1 MAHTMKCT
9 VVSAEQ
15 SLYEG
20 DVQMIIASGDLGDLG
35 ITPGHAPLITSLK
48 PGPSSSGLRQA
59 AKTNCSLLSGGF
71 LEVIPSQVTILA
83 DTAERAEN
91 LDEAAALHAA
101 REEAERLLDE
111 QQSEFEYSR
120 AAVELAEAVAR
131 LRVIDQLRRRRA

>member
-15 SLYEG
+15 ALYEG
-20 DVQMIIASGDLGDLG
+20 DVKMIIASGDLGDLG
-35 ITPGHAPLITSLK
+35 ITPGHAPLITSHK
-48 PGPSSSGLRQA
+48 PGQVRLVYDNGEDE
-59 AKTNCSLLSGGF
+59 LLFVAGGC

-91 LDEAAALHAA
+91 LDEVAALHAQ
-101 REEAERLLDE
+101 EEAKRLLDE

>member
-1 MAHTMKCT
+1 MATTMKCN

-20 DVQMIIASGDLGDLG
+20 QVQMVIASGDLGDLG

-48 PGPSSSGLRQA
+48 PGPVRLVFENGDDELFFV
-59 AKTNCSLLSGGF
+59 SGGF
-71 LEVIPSQVTILA
+71 LEVIPSQITILA

-91 LDEAAALHAA
+91 LDEAAALHAQ
-101 REEAERLLDE
+101 EEAKRLLVE

-131 LRVIDQLRRRRA
+131 IRVIEQLRQRRA

>member
-15 SLYEG
+15 ALYEG

-48 PGPSSSGLRQA
+48 PGPVRLVFDNGEDELFFV
-59 AKTNCSLLSGGF
+59 SGGF

-91 LDEAAALHAA
+91 LDEAAALHAQ
-101 REEAERLLDE
+101 EEAKRLLDE
-111 QQSEFEYSR
+111 QKSEF
-120 AAVELAEAVAR
+120 
-131 LRVIDQLRRRRA
+131 

>member
-1 MAHTMKCT
+1 MATTMKCN

-20 DVQMIIASGDLGDLG
+20 GVQMVIASGDLGDLG

-48 PGPSSSGLRQA
+48 PGPVRLVFENGDDELFFVSS
-59 AKTNCSLLSGGF
+59 GF
-71 LEVIPSQVTILA
+71 LEVIPSQITILA

-91 LDEAAALHAA
+91 LDEAAALHAQ
-101 REEAERLLDE
+101 EEAKRLLAE

-120 AAVELAEAVAR
+120 AAVELAEAAAR
-131 LRVIDQLRRRRA
+131 IRVIEQLRQRRA

>member
-1 MAHTMKCT
+1 MATTMKCN

-20 DVQMIIASGDLGDLG
+20 EVQMVIASGDLGDLG

-48 PGPSSSGLRQA
+48 PGPVRLVFENGEDELFFV
-59 AKTNCSLLSGGF
+59 SGGF
-71 LEVIPSQVTILA
+71 LEVIPSQITILA

-91 LDEAAALHAA
+91 LDEAAALHAQ
-101 REEAERLLDE
+101 EEAKRLLAE

-120 AAVELAEAVAR
+120 AAVELAEAAAR
-131 LRVIDQLRRRRA
+131 IRVIEQLRQRRA

>member
-1 MAHTMKCT
+1 MAATMKCN

-20 DVQMIIASGDLGDLG
+20 EVQMVIASGDLGDLG

-48 PGPSSSGLRQA
+48 PGPVRLVFENGDDELFFV
-59 AKTNCSLLSGGF
+59 SGGF
-71 LEVIPSQVTILA
+71 LEVIPSQITILA

-91 LDEAAALHAA
+91 LDEAAALHAQ
-101 REEAERLLDE
+101 EEAKRLLAE

-120 AAVELAEAVAR
+120 AAVELAEAAAR
-131 LRVIDQLRRRRA
+131 IRVIEQLRQRRA

>member
-48 PGPSSSGLRQA
+48 PGAIRLVVESGEDELFFA
-59 AKTNCSLLSGGF
+59 SGGF

-91 LDEAAALHAA
+91 LDEAAALAA
-101 REEAERLLDE
+101 KEEAGRLLDE
-111 QQSEFEYSR
+111 QQSEFDYSR
-120 AAVELAEAVAR
+120 AALELAEAVAR
-131 LRVIDQLRRRRA
+131 LRVIDQLRKRRA

>member
-1 MAHTMKCT
+1 MATTMKCN

-20 DVQMIIASGDLGDLG
+20 EVQMVIASGDLGDLG

-48 PGPSSSGLRQA
+48 PGPVRLVFENGDDELFFV
-59 AKTNCSLLSGGF
+59 SGGF
-71 LEVIPSQVTILA
+71 LEVIPSQITLLA

-91 LDEAAALHAA
+91 LDEAAALHAQ
-101 REEAERLLDE
+101 EEAKRLLAE

-120 AAVELAEAVAR
+120 AAAELAEAVAR
-131 LRVIDQLRRRRA
+131 IRVIEQLRQRRA